1 MLTAPFDAPVSGG
14 AVLLEEENMSEHDH
28 NIIVEQ
34 DSSGGYICTVCGE
47 TSLLVLATG
56 KWMHES
62 ENTASLLSDIVGRAE
77 VKDFKPR
84 GPQNYTSSD
93 FIDVNTW
100 YKNRREA
107 LFCSVSAQTLDSS
120 DEDIFELAERMEEW
134 LNRPLGQYDHIRVEV
149 EGDIHTN
156 GPDVL
161 HVIKDE
167 VQDLP

>member
-1 MLTAPFDAPVSGG
+1 
-14 AVLLEEENMSEHDH
+14 MSEHDH

-84 GPQNYTSSD
+84 GPQNYTD
-93 FIDVNTW
+93 PNFIDVDTL
-100 YKNRREA
+100 YKNRRDA
-107 LFCSVSAQTLDSS
+107 LFASVSAQTLDSS
-120 DEDIFELAERMEEW
+120 NQDIFELAEQMEEW
-134 LNRPLGQYDHIRVEV
+134 LNRPLGQYSYIREVVE
-149 EGDIHTN
+149 EPASEPT
-156 GPDVL
+156 PL

-167 VQDLP
+167 IQDLP

>member
-1 MLTAPFDAPVSGG
+1 
-14 AVLLEEENMSEHDH
+14 MSEHDH

-84 GPQNYTSSD
+84 GLQGYTD
-93 FIDVNTW
+93 PNFIDVNTL

-107 LFCSVSAQTLDSS
+107 LYSAVTLVSLDGYGSS
-120 DEDIFELAERMEEW
+120 DNALVTAELFERW
-134 LNRPLGQYDHIRVEV
+134 LNRP
-149 EGDIHTN
+149 EGEWWHPNDNEPTQ
-156 GPDVL
+156 L